1 MESKYIII
9 GIFILVLL
17 IVILSPLIRTFV
29 NEWKMKKKIERDVKI
44 KQENDLAQIAKQKEL
59 AQIERQKATEIKE
72 RNERLK
78 KEKDKEECINNRKYI
93 QMFCGKYKNA
103 KFRGE
108 VQYTGAYRIPIA
120 QYFNYDLNIQGLSFF
135 IDNVKSTKGKGKIE
149 VRHNSFEDNEYETYD
164 LKIIEGFAILNQEL
178 KNKNNT
184 PRKDYSSTYRE
195 VYLTIRENTFEN
207 INTGIV
213 HNIRFTPYSVL
224 DWK

>member
-1 MESKYIII
+1 MELKYIII
-9 GIFILVLL
+9 GISILILL
-17 IVILSPLIRTFV
+17 IVILSPIIRLSF
-29 NEWKMKKKIERDVKI
+29 NEWKMKKKIERDTKI
-44 KQENDLAQIAKQKEL
+44 KRENELAQIAKQKEL
-59 AQIERQKATEIKE
+59 AQIEKQKAIAIKE
-72 RNERLK
+72 RNEKLK
-78 KEKDKEECINNRKYI
+78 KEKDKEVSTNNTKYM
-93 QMFCGKYKNA
+93 QMTLSYKNA
-103 KFRGE
+103 RFRGE

-149 VRHNSFEDNEYETYD
+149 VRHNSFEDNEYDTYH
-164 LKIIEGFAILNQEL
+164 LEIIDGFAILNQEL

-195 VYLTIRENTFEN
+195 VYLTIKENSFEN

-213 HNIRFTPYSVL
+213 HNITFTPYSIL

>member
-9 GIFILVLL
+9 GMVILVLL
-17 IVILSPLIRTFV
+17 IVIRSPIIRSSF
-29 NEWKMKKKIERDVKI
+29 NEWKMKKKIESDAKI
-44 KQENDLAQIAKQKEL
+44 KRENDLAQIAKQKEF
-59 AQIERQKATEIKE
+59 AHIQRQKAIAIKE

-78 KEKDKEECINNRKYI
+78 KEKDKEVITNNKKYM
-93 QMFCGKYKNA
+93 QLFFGKYKNA
-103 KFRGE
+103 RFRGE

-135 IDNVKSTKGKGKIE
+135 IDNVKSTNGKGKIE
-149 VRHNSFEDNEYETYD
+149 VRYNSFEDDEYETYH
-164 LKIIEGFAILNQEL
+164 LKIIDGFAILNQEL

-195 VYLTIRENTFEN
+195 MYLTIRENSFEN
-207 INTGIV
+207 INTDIV
-213 HNIRFTPYSVL
+213 HNIRFVPYSVL